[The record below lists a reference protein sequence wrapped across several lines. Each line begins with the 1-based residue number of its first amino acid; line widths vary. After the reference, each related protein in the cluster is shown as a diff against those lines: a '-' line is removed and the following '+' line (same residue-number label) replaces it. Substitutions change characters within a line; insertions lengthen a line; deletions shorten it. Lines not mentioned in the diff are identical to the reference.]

1 MRRLC
6 SVVLHMSNSTD
17 ESTADVMHDQLERV
31 VDAYRGL
38 LRADER
44 RLQEAMLEYER
55 TCWAERMKRAA

>member
-1 MRRLC
+1 
-6 SVVLHMSNSTD
+6 
-17 ESTADVMHDQLERV
+17 MHDQLERV